1 MNLLNVLL
9 LFLKLFSLHQPAGGL
24 DAELKS
30 RGLCSFTQ
38 TPAFSSKKHAVV
50 EKGNILVFKVLIFG
64 GAGPNR
70 NRQKKIKKLPQVIS
84 NEIPS
89 STCPALKS
97 IPCCLRAYRQPYAA
111 LHQVGAGTMSSRGRI
126 GRLRSFLEP
135 AVLN

>member
-1 MNLLNVLL
+1 MNLLNALL

-70 NRQKKIKKLPQVIS
+70 NRQKKIKKLPHSHLERNPFQHLPGI
-84 NEIPS
+84 EINPVLF
-89 STCPALKS
+89 TC
-97 IPCCLRAYRQPYAA
+97 I
-111 LHQVGAGTMSSRGRI
+111 
-126 GRLRSFLEP
+126 
-135 AVLN
+135 